1 MKILFSMRHPGALRN
16 FASTVRELAD
26 RGHHVHLTFVMQ
38 DKLGDGRLLWDLT
51 DDYATITHSEL
62 ATKKTPYCFWL
73 GLARGVRFWADFL
86 RYLGPEYRD
95 ADKLRERAQLRL
107 PRSLVGFS
115 KLPLI
120 NSGLGR
126 RGLSRLLLWIEQAI
140 PADTWVNTLI
150 ASQNPDVVLV
160 TPLVDLG
167 SDQADYLKSARALGI
182 RTGLCVHSWDNLTN
196 KGLIRIKPD
205 RVYVWNELQRQEAV
219 AMHGLPPEHVL
230 ATGAPVYDQWFDRT
244 PSTTREEFCAKV
256 GLPADRP
263 FVVYLC
269 SSGFIAPNEAAFV
282 ERWVRALGEAPGKD
296 AEGVRNASILVRPH
310 PQNLQP
316 WHKHDFAEFD
326 HVSVW
331 PAGGDNP
338 VDAGSKNDFYDS
350 LFHSVAAVGVNTS
363 AQIEAGIVGRPVFT
377 IQTDEHIG
385 TQEGTLHFKHLLEA
399 GGGLVHNAHDFAEHV
414 AQLGHVFDQRSN
426 EEAKLRGF
434 IEAFVRPK
442 GLDVAATPLIADAIE
457 ELGRLPRPSA
467 AGTPGWLYPLRW
479 LLYPVA
485 IGLKVVREFT
495 RTSRKRQRQLRPLTL
510 SGMML
515 KPIFSGLD
523 VCLRWRPAKTFVKKY
538 VVPRV
543 VPRMSTDE
551 PTEEMVA
558 IPRIIDKLHKSD
570 RPLIVGPWLSE
581 VGFEILYWVPFLR
594 WVKTYRHFDP
604 ERLVIVSRGGV
615 AAWYE
620 GIGARYID
628 VFDFFTP
635 SQIKQRHDQRLAEGE
650 VKQRAL
656 TEFDRDV
663 VKLVKLA
670 IERRDAELFH
680 PMYMYR
686 LFYPYWKS
694 RASINLIESF
704 SSFERLPAIDASDV
718 TSKLPDDYVA
728 VRFYYNNPFP
738 ETVENMDFVRRLLT
752 RVTEITDVVLL
763 NPGFLV
769 DDHWD
774 LKPDVTRRVHSIDQL
789 LEPRNNLEVQTKVIS
804 GARAYVGNYGGLS
817 YVAPFYGVR
826 SLAFYSNPEHV
837 APHHLD
843 LMYRAAA
850 TLKRGSFVALDV
862 HSLDLLSLVV
872 EGHALDASSTAP
884 DTPGSPGR
892 VTEPWAGDPAPS
904 ESVR

>member
-16 FASTVRELAD
+16 FASTVRELAK
-26 RGHHVHLTFVMQ
+26 RGHRIHLAFVMQ

-51 DDYATITHSEL
+51 DDYETITHTEL
-62 ATKKTPYCFWL
+62 AWKKTPYRFWL

-95 ADKLRERAQLRL
+95 ADKLRERAKLRL
-107 PRSLVGFS
+107 PRSLVGIS
-115 KLPLI
+115 KLPLV
-120 NSGLGR
+120 NSRPGR
-126 RGLSRLLLWIEQAI
+126 RLLSTLLLWVEQAI
-140 PADTWVNTLI
+140 PTDRWVDALI
-150 ASQNPDVVLV
+150 ASQEPDVVLV

-205 RVYVWNELQRQEAV
+205 RVYVWNESQRQEAV
-219 AMHGLPPEHVL
+219 DMHGLPPEHVV

-263 FVVYLC
+263 FMVYLC

-282 ERWVRALGEAPGKD
+282 ERWVCALGAARGVDGER
-296 AEGVRNASILVRPH
+296 VRNTSILVRPH

-316 WHKHDFAEFD
+316 WHKYDFAEFD

-338 VDAGSKNDFYDS
+338 IDARSKNDFYDS
-350 LFHSVAAVGVNTS
+350 LFHSEMAVGVNTS

-377 IQTDEHIG
+377 IQTEEHAG
-385 TQEGTLHFKHLLEA
+385 TQDGTLHFKHLLEA
-399 GGGLVHNAHDFAEHV
+399 GGGLVHNARDFDEHV
-414 AQLGHVFDQRSN
+414 AQLGRALDQPS
-426 EEAKLRGF
+426 EGQAKLRGF

-442 GLDVAATPLIADAIE
+442 GLDVPATPLIVDGIE
-457 ELGRLPRPSA
+457 ELGRLPRPFPS
-467 AGTPGWLYPLRW
+467 GTPAWLYPLRW

-485 IGLKVVREFT
+485 IGLKVVREFA
-495 RTSRKRQRQLRPLTL
+495 RISRKRQRQLRPLTL
-510 SGMML
+510 SGMVV
-515 KPIFSGLD
+515 KPIFSVLD
-523 VCLRWRPAKTFVKKY
+523 VCFRWRPAKSFVKKY

-543 VPRMSTDE
+543 LPRMSPDE

-558 IPRIIDKLHKSD
+558 IPRIIDKLHKGD

-581 VGFEILYWVPFLR
+581 VGFEILYWLPFLN

-604 ERLVIVSRGGV
+604 ERLIIVSRGGV
-615 AAWYE
+615 APWYE
-620 GIGARYID
+620 GLGARYID

-635 SQIKQRHDQRLAEGE
+635 EQLKQRNKERIAEGQM
-650 VKQRAL
+650 KQRVL
-656 TEFDRDV
+656 TEFDREV

-670 IERRDAELFH
+670 VERRDAEIFH

-694 RASINLIESF
+694 RASINLVESF
-704 SSFERLPAIDASDV
+704 ASFERLPPIDRSDV
-718 TSKLPDDYVA
+718 AAKLPDRYVA
-728 VRFYYNNPFP
+728 VRFYYNSAFP
-738 ETVENMDFVRRLLT
+738 ETEANRDFVRRLLT
-752 RVTEITDVVLL
+752 RITESTDVVLL
-763 NPGFLV
+763 NPGFRV
-769 DDHWD
+769 DDHSD
-774 LKPDVTRRVHSIDQL
+774 LRPDVSRRVHSIDHL
-789 LEPRNNLEVQTKVIS
+789 LEPRNNLQVQTKVIS
-804 GARAYVGNYGGLS
+804 GASAYIGNYGGLS
-817 YVAPFYGVR
+817 YVPPFYGVR
-826 SLAFYSNPEHV
+826 SLAFYSSPEHV

-843 LMYRAAA
+843 LMNRVAAK
-850 TLKRGSFVALDV
+850 LKRGSFVALDV
-862 HSLDLLSLVV
+862 QALDLLSLVV
-872 EGHALDASSTAP
+872 QP
-884 DTPGSPGR
+884 DTVEVGPVSPDDITSPR
-892 VTEPWAGDPAPS
+892 RAAGAAMG
-904 ESVR
+904 

>member
-1 MKILFSMRHPGALRN
+1 MKILFSMRHPGAIRN
-16 FASTVRELAD
+16 FASTVRELAK
-26 RGHHVHLTFVMQ
+26 RGHHIHLAFVMQ

-51 DDYATITHSEL
+51 DDYATITHTEL
-62 ATKKTPYCFWL
+62 ARKKTPYRFWL

-95 ADKLRERAQLRL
+95 ADKLRERAKLRL
-107 PRSLVGFS
+107 PRSLVGIS
-115 KLPLI
+115 TLPLV
-120 NSGLGR
+120 NSRPGR
-126 RGLSRLLLWIEQAI
+126 RLLSTLLLWIEQAI
-140 PADTWVNTLI
+140 PTDRWVDALI
-150 ASQNPDVVLV
+150 ASQEPDVVLV

-205 RVYVWNELQRQEAV
+205 RVYVWNESQRQEAV
-219 AMHGLPPEHVL
+219 DMHGLPPEHVL

-244 PSTTREEFCAKV
+244 PSTTREAFCAKV

-282 ERWVRALGEAPGKD
+282 ERWVRAMGAAPGVD
-296 AEGVRNASILVRPH
+296 GERVRNMSILVRPH

-316 WHKHDFAEFD
+316 WHKYDFAEFD

-350 LFHSVAAVGVNTS
+350 LFHSEMAVGVNTS

-377 IQTDEHIG
+377 IQTEEHVG
-385 TQEGTLHFKHLLEA
+385 TQDGTLHFKYLLEA
-399 GGGLVHNAHDFAEHV
+399 GGGLVHNACDFDEHV
-414 AQLGHVFDQRSN
+414 AQLGRALDHPS
-426 EEAKLRGF
+426 EEQAKLRGF

-442 GLDVAATPLIADAIE
+442 GLDVAATPLIVDGIE
-457 ELGRLPRPSA
+457 ELGRLPRPSPS
-467 AGTPGWLYPLRW
+467 GTPAWLYPLRW
-479 LLYPVA
+479 LLYPAA
-485 IGLKVVREFT
+485 IGLKVVREFA

-510 SGMML
+510 GGMVL
-515 KPIFSGLD
+515 KPIFSVLD
-523 VCLRWRPAKTFVKKY
+523 MCLRWRPAKSFVKKY

-543 VPRMSTDE
+543 VPRMSPDE

-558 IPRIIDKLHKSD
+558 IPRIIDKLHKGD
-570 RPLIVGPWLSE
+570 RPLIIGPWLSE
-581 VGFEILYWVPFLR
+581 VGFEILYWLPFLN

-604 ERLVIVSRGGV
+604 ARLIIVSRGGV
-615 AAWYE
+615 APWYA

-635 SQIKQRHDQRLAEGE
+635 EQLKQRNEERMAEGQM
-650 VKQRAL
+650 KQRAL
-656 TEFDRDV
+656 TEFDREV

-704 SSFERLPAIDASDV
+704 ASFERLPEIERSDV
-718 TSKLPDDYVA
+718 AAKLPDQYVA
-728 VRFYYNNPFP
+728 VRFYYNSAFP
-738 ETVENMDFVRRLLT
+738 ETEENRDFVRRLLT
-752 RVTEITDVVLL
+752 RVTERTDVVLL
-763 NPGFLV
+763 NPGFRV
-769 DDHWD
+769 DDHSD
-774 LKPDVTRRVHSIDQL
+774 LRPDVSRRVHRIDHL
-789 LEPRNNLEVQTKVIS
+789 LEPRNNLHVQTQVIS
-804 GARAYVGNYGGLS
+804 GASAYIGNYGGLS

-826 SLAFYSNPEHV
+826 SLAFYSSPEHV

-850 TLKRGSFVALDV
+850 KLKRGSFVALDV
-862 HSLDLLSLVV
+862 QALDLLSLVV
-872 EGHALDASSTAP
+872 PG
-884 DTPGSPGR
+884 DTIDVGPTPPGEIGSPSH
-892 VTEPWAGDPAPS
+892 EAGAAMGQA
-904 ESVR
+904 

>member
-16 FASTVRELAD
+16 FASTVRELAK
-26 RGHHVHLTFVMQ
+26 RGHHIHLAFVMQ

-62 ATKKTPYCFWL
+62 ATKKTPYRFWL

-86 RYLGPEYRD
+86 RYLGPEYRE
-95 ADKLRERAQLRL
+95 ADKLRERAQMRL
-107 PRSLVGFS
+107 PRSLVGIS
-115 KLPLI
+115 KLPLV
-120 NSGLGR
+120 NSGPGR
-126 RGLSRLLLWIEQAI
+126 RLLSTVLLWVEQAI
-140 PADTWVNTLI
+140 PTDKWVDALI
-150 ASQNPDVVLV
+150 ASQAPDVVLV

-205 RVYVWNELQRQEAV
+205 RVYVWNESQRQEAV
-219 AMHGLPPEHVL
+219 DMHGLPPEHVL

-256 GLPADRP
+256 GLPANRP

-282 ERWVRALGEAPGKD
+282 DRWVRVLGAAPGRD
-296 AEGVRNASILVRPH
+296 GERVRNLSILVRPH

-316 WHKHDFAEFD
+316 WHKYDFSEFD

-350 LFHSVAAVGVNTS
+350 LFHSEMAVGVNTS

-377 IQTDEHIG
+377 IQTEEHVG
-385 TQEGTLHFKHLLEA
+385 TQEGTLHFKYLVEA
-399 GGGLVHNAHDFAEHV
+399 GGGLLHNAHDFDEHV
-414 AQLGHVFDQRSN
+414 AQLGRAFGQQS
-426 EEAKLRGF
+426 EEQAKLKGF

-442 GLDVAATPLIADAIE
+442 GLDVAATPLIVNGIE
-457 ELGRLPRPSA
+457 DLGRLPQLSA
-467 AGTPGWLYPLRW
+467 SGTPAWLYPLRW

-485 IGLKVVREFT
+485 IGLKVVRELT

-510 SGMML
+510 GGMVL

-523 VCLRWRPAKTFVKKY
+523 LCLRWRPAKSFVKKF

-543 VPRMSTDE
+543 VPRMNSDE

-558 IPRIIDKLHKSD
+558 IPRIIDKLHKGD

-581 VGFEILYWVPFLR
+581 VGFEILYWLPFLN

-604 ERLVIVSRGGV
+604 ERLIIVSRGGV
-615 AAWYE
+615 ASWYE
-620 GIGARYID
+620 GLGARYID

-635 SQIKQRHDQRLAEGE
+635 EQLKQRNEERIAEGQM
-650 VKQRAL
+650 KQRVL
-656 TEFDRDV
+656 TEFDREV

-670 IERRDAELFH
+670 VERRDAEIFH

-704 SSFERLPAIDASDV
+704 ASFERLPQIDRSEVSAE
-718 TSKLPDDYVA
+718 LPDQYVA
-728 VRFYYNNPFP
+728 VRFYYNSAFP
-738 ETVENMDFVRRLLT
+738 ETEENRDFVRRLLT
-752 RVTEITDVVLL
+752 RVTERADVVLL
-763 NPGFLV
+763 NPGFRV
-769 DDHWD
+769 DDHSD
-774 LKPDVTRRVHSIDQL
+774 LRPDVSRRVHSIDHL
-789 LEPRNNLEVQTKVIS
+789 LEPRNNLHVQTQVIS
-804 GARAYVGNYGGLS
+804 GASAYIGNYGGLS

-826 SLAFYSNPEHV
+826 SLAFYSSPEHV

-843 LMYRAAA
+843 VMYRAAA
-850 TLKRGSFVALDV
+850 KLKRGSFVALDV
-862 HSLDLLSLVV
+862 QALDLLSLVV
-872 EGHALDASSTAP
+872 QGDSIDVGPTPSGDIGSPRHEAGAAIGHA
-884 DTPGSPGR
+884 
-892 VTEPWAGDPAPS
+892 
-904 ESVR
+904 